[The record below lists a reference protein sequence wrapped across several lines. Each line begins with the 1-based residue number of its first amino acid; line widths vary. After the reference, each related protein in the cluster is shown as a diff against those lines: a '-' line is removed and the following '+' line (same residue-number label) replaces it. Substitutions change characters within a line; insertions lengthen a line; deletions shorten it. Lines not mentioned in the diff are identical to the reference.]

1 MKSNNMFVDDF
12 ISVLE
17 SLRWIFMDEPYHV
30 FAFNSPL
37 EALSAIRAK
46 E

>member
-1 MKSNNMFVDDF
+1 MKSNNMFVDDS

-17 SLRWIFMDEPYHV
+17 SLKWIFMVEPYHA